1 MEHDCHT
8 NTQSSNDGV
17 SSWLDVA
24 FGALHRLIKSKWCF
38 GTLLLALLVLQLL
51 CLDPYLDTGGD
62 NALYI
67 VLARSLAKGNGY
79 RLANTP
85 DNVPFVK
92 APPVFPLSLAPFTL
106 LGGND
111 LRLLKLSSA
120 ASFWLALLPLYY
132 LVRPA
137 LGVPGARVLVL
148 LSITNPWLYRYANT
162 VRPEGL
168 YLLFSLTALVLFA
181 CSKDRSTGSLVPLS
195 LAALCAALAFL
206 ARSIGVSLMIA
217 LLAVLAW
224 RRHWRDALVT
234 MAVYAVV
241 LAPWLLHLWGL
252 PADARQNNYLQ
263 ELMAPGEN
271 SHGLPVII
279 TQTAHLGRLTLEN
292 LPTYPESWAGALLY
306 APTRFFNLASRHI
319 PAFALMDNLLGLAVL
334 AMLFWGIW
342 LSLRRRVDPLAAYV
356 VGYMV
361 ICLVWPWQGEKFLV
375 PLIPLALF
383 FLSGSVRVAEALL
396 TRSGRRNLPLMPT
409 LAVLLLVIN
418 LGGDTALHLRRVTNP
433 YPPEWQSYFAVADW
447 TATHLS
453 QDAVVMARKPYL
465 FHLRSGHLTV
475 PYAPVEDDADILTY
489 LRSCGADYPV
499 VGAVRPEQEDS
510 MAGVVSRHREMF
522 AIEYATGPPTTELY
536 RFLP

>member
-1 MEHDCHT
+1 MEHGCHT
-8 NTQSSNDGV
+8 NTQSSNDRL

-24 FGALHRLIKSKWCF
+24 LGALHQLISSKWCF
-38 GTLLLALLVLQLL
+38 GALLLALLVLQLL
-51 CLDPYLDTGGD
+51 CLNPYLDTGGD

-92 APPVFPLSLAPFTL
+92 FPPVFSLSLTPFAL

-111 LRLLKLSSA
+111 FRLLKLSSA
-120 ASFWLALLPLYY
+120 AFFWLALLPLYY

-148 LSITNPWLYRYANT
+148 LSITNPWLFRYANT

-168 YLLFSLTALVLFA
+168 YLLFSLTALVLFIG
-181 CSKDRSTGSLVPLS
+181 SKNQTTGSLAPLS

-206 ARSIGVSLMIA
+206 TRSIGVSLMIA

-224 RRHWRDALVT
+224 RWHWREALVT

-252 PADARQNNYLQ
+252 PGDIQQHNYLRA
-263 ELMAPGEN
+263 LIAPGGE
-271 SHGLPVII
+271 SHGLPVVI
-279 TQTAHLGRLTLEN
+279 TQIAHLGRLTLKN
-292 LPTYPESWAGALLY
+292 LPTHLESWAGALLY
-306 APTRFFNLASRHI
+306 APTRFFALTAGHI
-319 PAFALMDNLLGLAVL
+319 PPFALVHGLLGLAVL
-334 AMLFWGIW
+334 AMLSWGIW
-342 LSLRRRVDPLAAYV
+342 LSLRRRVDPLAVYV

-396 TRSGRRNLPLMPT
+396 TRSGRRNLPLMPS

-418 LGGDTALHLRRVTNP
+418 LGGDTALHLRRVANP
-433 YPPEWQSYFAVADW
+433 YPPEWQSYFTAADW

-489 LRSCGADYPV
+489 LRSCGADYLV

-510 MAGVVSRHREMF
+510 MAGVISRHREMF